1 MGVSVDITGVYNG
14 LNKLNLIAHRKVKNY
29 FEEQEV
35 EVENYM
41 KENAPWRDRTGQA
54 RRGLKAETSDTI
66 NAVRM
71 ELSHSVDYGVYLE
84 YAMELRFAI
93 LEPTARLK
101 GPEIIKGMGGLLN
114 HE

>member
-14 LNKLNLIAHRKVKNY
+14 LNKFNLLAHQRVKNY
-29 FEEQEV
+29 FEEQEK
-35 EVENYM
+35 EVEDYM
-41 KENAPWRDRTGQA
+41 KQNAPWNDRTGDA
-54 RRGLKAETSDTI
+54 RRGLKAETSDTL
-66 NAVRM
+66 NVVNM
-71 ELSHSVDYGVYLE
+71 KLSHSVDYGVYLE

-114 HE
+114 HG